1 MPEKISSR
9 IAWIDFAKGVTII
22 IVVLG
27 HVIIGRMDLNKF
39 IFVFHMPFFFI
50 MAGYLLN
57 LDKWSGADNYKKFEA
72 KLYNRLLRP
81 YFLAELLWYPI
92 WFVVCHEAGFLKYL
106 WGWCATNPFEAF
118 IMIFIGNGNGKGLI
132 LTQLWF
138 LPALFFT
145 EIIFIKLYNRLNAIG
160 AEILTLTVVVASSLG
175 IYFANFFVM
184 PWGVDIALAAQI
196 FILAGVLIRKH
207 NIIERINLQVAFVLS
222 LIIIVAFCFNVRI
235 DMNYRCYG
243 NVLLFYAGGIAGTL
257 LIMKLSALM
266 TEGKVFELIS
276 ACGRQ
281 SMMIL
286 VMHLIFANVFYEIIA
301 ATTNFPPKVFFY
313 DPIIISGATLV
324 GVLIPLFI
332 AERFGKFPVLKYF
345 CP

>member
-1 MPEKISSR
+1 M
-9 IAWIDFAKGVTII
+9 T
-22 IVVLG
+22 VVL
-27 HVIIGRMDLNKF
+27 
-39 IFVFHMPFFFI
+39 
-50 MAGYLLN
+50 
-57 LDKWSGADNYKKFEA
+57 
-72 KLYNRLLRP
+72 
-81 YFLAELLWYPI
+81 
-92 WFVVCHEAGFLKYL
+92 
-106 WGWCATNPFEAF
+106 
-118 IMIFIGNGNGKGLI
+118 
-132 LTQLWF
+132 
-138 LPALFFT
+138 
-145 EIIFIKLYNRLNAIG
+145 
-160 AEILTLTVVVASSLG
+160 ASSIG
-175 IYFANFFVM
+175 IYFANSFDM
-184 PWGVDIALAAQI
+184 PWGVDIAFAAQI

-207 NIIERINLQVAFVLS
+207 NIIKRINLQVTFVLT
-222 LIIIVAFCFNVRI
+222 LIVIVAFCFNVRI

-243 NVLLFYAGGIAGTL
+243 NALLFYAGGIAGTL

-313 DPIIISGATLV
+313 EPVIIFGATLV

-332 AERFGKFPVLKYF
+332 VERFGKLPVLKYF

>member
-1 MPEKISSR
+1 MPNR
-9 IAWIDFAKGVTII
+9 IAWIDFAKGLA
-22 IVVLG
+22 IVLMVLG
-27 HVIIGRMDLNKF
+27 HMLSGNSYLLKF

-57 LDKWSGADNYKKFEA
+57 LNKWGGADNYKPFTT
-72 KLYNRLLRP
+72 KLFKRLLMP
-81 YFLAELLWYPI
+81 YFIAELLWYPI
-92 WFVVCHEAGFLKYL
+92 WFIVCHEAGFLKYS
-106 WGWCATNPFEAF
+106 WDWYGTDPFAAF
-118 IMIFIGNGNGKGLI
+118 IMIFIGNGNGKGL
-132 LTQLWF
+132 LFRQLWF

-145 EIIFIKLYNRLNAIG
+145 EIIFIKLYNRLNALG
-160 AEILTLTVVVASSLG
+160 AEILALTVVAASCLG
-175 IYFANFFVM
+175 FYLEKFFIM
-184 PWGVDIALAAQI
+184 LWGIDIALAAQI

-207 NIIERINLQVAFVLS
+207 NLIDRISLKVCAVLT
-222 LIIIVAFCFNVRI
+222 LIVVVAFCFNDRV

-243 NVLLFYAGGIAGTL
+243 NALLFYTGGIAGTL

-313 DPIIISGATLV
+313 EPVIIFGATLM

-332 AERFGKFPVLKYF
+332 VERFGKLPVLKYF